1 MIEVVC
7 DLIPITMAKKRVD
20 LHLKCDFEVWNGFV
34 SVCLM
39 FETNR
44 MRGEGVGLAYIRY
57 VSLLLKWQV
66 VLKCLSLSR

>member
-20 LHLKCDFEVWNGFV
+20 LHLKCDFEVWNGFE

-44 MRGEGVGLAYIRY
+44 MRGGKVLALLIY
-57 VSLLLKWQV
+57 VTSLC
-66 VLKCLSLSR
+66 CLSGRWF